1 MKKRRRAKV
10 APPPEDAR
18 GLLKWQLTHGLTMA
32 KAPITLAE
40 VIDEFIAS
48 RKLDKSPRYIVRLA
62 LARRHILKFFPATR
76 NAHAMTP
83 GDIDRYVSKR
93 MRKVA
98 NATINQEIALL
109 KAAFYLGIQRQKLNH
124 NPLARR
130 RKLPTRTPDEI
141 VRLPIHDDQAAL
153 EVIRNVLAHGA
164 KWLEPII
171 LTMLAT
177 GERIGAVLALRMSDI
192 QDDMIRFRPGT
203 LKTKA
208 EGRAVFRRGHLKK
221 ILAPLTKNLPPGS
234 FIFWAR
240 TQAPGAA
247 PISHHTVRHAWT
259 DAARRAGMP
268 KPPRL
273 HDIRHFVTSTLDR
286 HNIRESII
294 RSQLGHAT
302 DAMTR
307 HYTHRRVQDTMP
319 AADVLDG
326 LVAAIKKPKPPK
338 NS

>member
-1 MKKRRRAKV
+1 MI

-18 GLLKWQLTHGLTMA
+18 ALMAWQLKHGLTMA

-40 VIDEFIAS
+40 VIDEFIVS
-48 RKLDKSPRYIVRLA
+48 RKLDKTPRYITRLA
-62 LARRHILKFFPATR
+62 LARRHILKFFPAAR

-83 GDIDRYVSKR
+83 SDIDRYVSNR
-93 MRKVA
+93 MRKAA

-130 RKLPTRTPDEI
+130 RRLPTRKPDEV
-141 VRLPIHDDQAAL
+141 VRLPVHDDQAAL
-153 EVIRNVLAHGA
+153 AVLKNVLAHGA

-177 GERIGAVLALRMSDI
+177 GERIGAVLALRTSDI
-192 QDDMIRFRPGT
+192 HDDMIRFRPGT
-203 LKTKA
+203 LKTKT
-208 EGRAVFRRGHLKK
+208 EGRAVFRRGNLKK
-221 ILAPLTKNLPPGS
+221 ILAPHTRNLPAGS

-240 TQAPGAA
+240 TKSPGSV
-247 PISHHTVRHAWT
+247 PITTDTVTHAWT
-259 DAARRAGMP
+259 DAAKRAGMS

-294 RSQLGHAT
+294 QSQLGHAT

-326 LVAAIKKPKPPK
+326 LVAAIK
-338 NS
+338 NSEPLKKS